1 MVSIKEDITPNP
13 PFQSSEL
20 LLVILRVSSNVDFG
34 DTRQDS
40 LIGSY
45 RMCSE
50 NRNKCVLKT
59 EMNKQLD
66 TREQIVGNS

>member
-50 NRNKCVLKT
+50 NRNECVMKIKI
-59 EMNKQLD
+59 NKPLE
-66 TREQIVGNS
+66 TLQI